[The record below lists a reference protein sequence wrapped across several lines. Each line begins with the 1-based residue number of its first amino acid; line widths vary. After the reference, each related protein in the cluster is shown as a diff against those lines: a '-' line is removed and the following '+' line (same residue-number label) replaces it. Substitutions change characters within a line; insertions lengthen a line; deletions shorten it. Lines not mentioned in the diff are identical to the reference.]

1 MFVVVVLFVDLL
13 LLDDWFTGV
22 VVVCDLFWG
31 CGDEGVGRV
40 VGAST
45 AAAAFGLDGE
55 DEGFDWCSLDST
67 AVVAAVAAAADVN
80 VELGDGNGVVEEL
93 VVAFKIIWLM
103 SASCFSL
110 SFWTNS
116 SASLAS
122 SPSGRKGFSFSLGKK
137 TNKHN

>member
-1 MFVVVVLFVDLL
+1 MQPHFGFCFFFSTLLLLLVFVVVVVVVLFVDLL

-55 DEGFDWCSLDST
+55 DEGFD
-67 AVVAAVAAAADVN
+67 
-80 VELGDGNGVVEEL
+80 
-93 VVAFKIIWLM
+93 
-103 SASCFSL
+103 
-110 SFWTNS
+110 
-116 SASLAS
+116 
-122 SPSGRKGFSFSLGKK
+122 
-137 TNKHN
+137 